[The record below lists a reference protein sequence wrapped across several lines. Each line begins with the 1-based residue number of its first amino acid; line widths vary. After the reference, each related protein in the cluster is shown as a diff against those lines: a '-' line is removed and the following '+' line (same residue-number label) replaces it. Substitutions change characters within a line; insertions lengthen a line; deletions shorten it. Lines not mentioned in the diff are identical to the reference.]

1 MRGQAMMTEWA
12 WPMASAMWLLML
24 AFWIL
29 VIVGIVVVIRRFA
42 IPPGETPPLH
52 RNQNTPLDILRRR
65 YAAGEIDHDQ
75 FARMKKDL
83 EN

>member
-29 VIVGIVVVIRRFA
+29 VIVGIIVVIRRLA
-42 IPPGETPPLH
+42 IPPRETLTG
-52 RNQNTPLDILRRR
+52 RQDTPLEILRRR
-65 YAAGEIDHDQ
+65 YAAGEIDRDQ
-75 FARMKKDL
+75 FTRMKKEL

>member
-1 MRGQAMMTEWA
+1 MRGQAMMAEWA

-29 VIVGIVVVIRRFA
+29 VIVGIILVIRRFA
-42 IPPGETPPLH
+42 VPPRETPPLSA
-52 RNQNTPLDILRRR
+52 RQDTPLEILRRR
-65 YAAGEIDHDQ
+65 YAAGEIDRDQ
-75 FARMKKDL
+75 FTRMKKEL